1 MLQLLGRELPVLA
14 RVRDNGAVKSPNE
27 FCETTQVAA
36 LPSSSCCSPGRVG
49 IGFSFSSQIFGAC
62 HTGCY
67 RVCLPDVDF
76 GGGFGRPFV
85 TSALP
90 VAL

>member
-49 IGFSFSSQIFGAC
+49 IGFSFSSQILQ
-62 HTGCY
+62 
-67 RVCLPDVDF
+67 LPSHWV
-76 GGGFGRPFV
+76 
-85 TSALP
+85 LP
-90 VAL
+90 GVLAG